1 MVRIGPTGAGFA
13 ITVSITRKLAMAEI
27 MLVIG
32 SEARTTDNKVSGEV
46 KSVVVE
52 RRTRTVTHLVVEPKG
67 REGLAR
73 LVPLDHVDVPAG
85 KIRLRYTEAEFK
97 DLIAAEETLAEIF
110 NAGPLELVTEGWRP
124 ADDEPVVDGGQISP
138 VRAEV
143 LTGERDLVPVLL
155 PAEDEER
162 RGDHVRDADD
172 GEIGQLRALCIDP
185 RTHQMTHVHV
195 LLKEGH
201 LRRHKEVA
209 IPSGNVSGF
218 TGGIHLNI
226 SRAQVQEMA
235 QGDIDHSTE

>member
-1 MVRIGPTGAGFA
+1 
-13 ITVSITRKLAMAEI
+13 MAEI

-32 SEARTTDNKVSGEV
+32 SEARTTDSKVSGDV

-52 RRTRTVTHLVVEPKG
+52 RSTRTVTHLVVEPKG

-73 LVPLDHVDVPAG
+73 LVPLDHVDAPAG

-97 DLIAAEETLAEIF
+97 DLVAAEETLAEIF

-124 ADDEPVVDGGQISP
+124 ADDGPVVDGGQISP

-143 LTGERDLVPVLL
+143 LTGERDLVPILL
-155 PAEDEER
+155 PTEDEER

-185 RTHQMTHVHV
+185 RTHQMTRVHV
-195 LLKEGH
+195 LLKEGIVSY
-201 LRRHKEVA
+201 KEVA

-218 TGGIHLNI
+218 TGGIDLDV
-226 SRAQVQEMA
+226 SRRQVQDLA
-235 QGDIDHSTE
+235 QGDIDRSSE